1 MNINATSPCFKGGI
15 CIHEQYSRIVPRLD
29 TDKISKIEA
38 RGKNSTLIVYDEP
51 GIERHNGY
59 VYETPTTFNIPV
71 NVNTVL
77 NAYAAAKNSNLDVDL
92 SEYAKA

>member
-1 MNINATSPCFKGGI
+1 MNISTTGPSFKGGI
-15 CIHEQYSRIVPRLD
+15 YVHDRYSQVVPRLD
-29 TDKISKIEA
+29 TDKILKIEA
-38 RGKNSTLIVYDEP
+38 REKNSTLIVYDEP

-77 NAYAAAKNSNLDVDL
+77 NAYAATKNSNLEVDL
-92 SEYAKA
+92 SEYA